1 MSFPHFGGMIA
12 VRECGISDTR
22 AANLLEVLM
31 MTITGKVLA
40 VVLATLYPHDT
51 SWREMTQRVSAPEF
65 SAAAAGGLDLSAL
78 PLPHQLGCLLGIL
91 C

>member
-1 MSFPHFGGMIA
+1 MSVPLFGGMIA
-12 VRECGISDTR
+12 TRECGIPDTD

-40 VVLATLYPHDT
+40 VVLATLYPYDT
-51 SWREMTQRVSAPEF
+51 SWREMAQRLPAPEF
-65 SAAAAGGLDLSAL
+65 SPVAADGFDLSAL
-78 PLPHQLGCLLGIL
+78 PLPHQLGCLLGML

>member
-1 MSFPHFGGMIA
+1 MSIPWIGGMMTIG
-12 VRECGISDTR
+12 ECGVPDTD
-22 AANLLEVLM
+22 AANLLEVLI

-51 SWREMTQRVSAPEF
+51 SWREMTQRIPASEF
-65 SAAAAGGLDLSAL
+65 SQVTVGGLDLSTL
-78 PLPHQLGCLLGIL
+78 PLPHQLGCLLGIF

>member
-1 MSFPHFGGMIA
+1 MIVPLFGGMITTW
-12 VRECGISDTR
+12 ECGIPDTD

-40 VVLATLYPHDT
+40 VVLATLFPHDT
-51 SWREMTQRVSAPEF
+51 SWREMTQRVPVPEY
-65 SAAAAGGLDLSAL
+65 SPVAAGGLDLSTL
-78 PLPHQLGCLLGIL
+78 PLPHQLGCLLGML